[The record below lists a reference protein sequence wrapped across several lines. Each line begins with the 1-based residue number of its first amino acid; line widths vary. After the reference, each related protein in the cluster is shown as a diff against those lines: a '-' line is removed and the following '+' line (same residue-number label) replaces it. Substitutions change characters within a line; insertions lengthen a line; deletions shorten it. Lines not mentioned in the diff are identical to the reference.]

1 MVWYS
6 SLNVVYSMYFLVLG
20 KWLMLFIIIIININ
34 YLATERET
42 CISDCFQIIRTTGFM
57 KGLYGEN
64 EMKSDNV
71 KVS

>member
-1 MVWYS
+1 MVIIAIY
-6 SLNVVYSMYFLVLG
+6 LTTDCE
-20 KWLMLFIIIIININ
+20 LFI
-34 YLATERET
+34 
-42 CISDCFQIIRTTGFM
+42 SHHFQVIRTTGFM